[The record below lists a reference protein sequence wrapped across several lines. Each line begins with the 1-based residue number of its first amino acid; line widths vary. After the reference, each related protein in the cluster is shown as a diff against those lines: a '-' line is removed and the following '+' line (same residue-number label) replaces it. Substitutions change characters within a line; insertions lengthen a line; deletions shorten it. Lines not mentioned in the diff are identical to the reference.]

1 MPLVSAV
8 GCAAR
13 LPYHVQALDY
23 ITSVLMGASKG
34 FMPNLHAGLTAACL
48 TRLLTQPT
56 ALTDF
61 QWDQVRQLAHTL
73 CIRHTNAAKSITAQL
88 LEGQANPED
97 NISKFVLALLRL
109 ADSKQTA
116 AGSRPAWRAVGSDG
130 STHVETPTEADAD
143 AAQAAAQQQQ
153 RLHAAL
159 QLVLQE
165 WLASLM
171 QRFYRKQSPET
182 NDLYYESL
190 MTYLPM
196 DAVFDSSTDAVSA
209 LQRLH
214 PLEVLHPNDLS
225 ALAAMPAGVKPDWQ
239 AAVLQG
245 LLGEVPGI
253 PAHPMLV
260 QFVLGSGRLLAL
272 LQLLPSG
279 AAAQGIQKAS
289 IQTDSGGRS
298 APEQAAPSPS
308 SCRMP

>member
-8 GCAAR
+8 GCAVR

-48 TRLLTQPT
+48 TRLLTKPT

-61 QWDQVRQLAHTL
+61 QWDQIRQLAHTL
-73 CIRHTNAAKSITAQL
+73 CIRHTNAAKSITTQL

-130 STHVETPTEADAD
+130 SKRLKTSTEADAD
-143 AAQAAAQQQQ
+143 AAQAAAHQQ
-153 RLHAAL
+153 RLHAVL

-165 WLASLM
+165 WVASLM

-182 NDLYYESL
+182 NALYYESL
-190 MTYLPM
+190 MTYLPV
-196 DAVFDSSTDAVSA
+196 DAVFDSSTDAVSP

-214 PLEVLHPNDLS
+214 PLEVLHPNDFS
-225 ALAAMPAGVKPDWQ
+225 ALADMPAGVKPGWQ

-253 PAHPMLV
+253 PAHPMLE

-289 IQTDSGGRS
+289 IQTDSGSRS